1 MPAMVAGWAQERH
14 LAVVIF
20 GSEAQQEA
28 QQEDVLSRHG
38 SSESQATHQDGRT
51 IRSASRPTID
61 NAPRSLLS
69 TSDIAGNIVRRVT
82 LNNQNPSRIVP
93 AMKRTS
99 ILLALIV
106 LSALPA
112 IAQTSEFGVLVGGSR
127 RFVDGAP
134 KEDGVEFDD
143 STFSLSNNTFEL
155 YWAMQLEPEVYIKLK
170 GGRIQG
176 PVAIGYNVEGKNEP
190 CLPGQTAPAN
200 PKPCLFRK
208 DVEGEV
214 QHLEANVEYR
224 FSEPFGTTGLF
235 AGVGFYRQTADD
247 EDSDS
252 ATNYGVNGGVNADF
266 PISRR
271 YGIVLEGTYHWT
283 NSHFQSRFMTVAA
296 GVRVSF

>member
-1 MPAMVAGWAQERH
+1 
-14 LAVVIF
+14 
-20 GSEAQQEA
+20 
-28 QQEDVLSRHG
+28 
-38 SSESQATHQDGRT
+38 
-51 IRSASRPTID
+51 
-61 NAPRSLLS
+61 
-69 TSDIAGNIVRRVT
+69 
-82 LNNQNPSRIVP
+82 
-93 AMKRTS
+93 MKRTS

-112 IAQTSEFGVLVGGSR
+112 LAQTMEFGVMVGGSR

-143 STFSLSNNTFEL
+143 STFSLSNNTFDL
-155 YWAMQLEPEVYIKLK
+155 YWATQLEPELYVKIK

-176 PVAIGYNVEGKNEP
+176 PVAIAYEV
-190 CLPGQTAPAN
+190 PGQDE
-200 PKPCLFRK
+200 LFRK

-252 ATNYGVNGGVNADF
+252 STNYGVNGGVNADF
-266 PISRR
+266 PLSRR